1 MADKLIAAGASA
13 SANALHE
20 QGVTALMF
28 AVMHGRLDL
37 VRTIMRCQGCKPDL
51 ASPTRVTALCIACEH
66 DPADTAYPQAEM
78 ISALAAGGASMNVM
92 YNNKH
97 PLIHAIQ
104 ARRLG
109 VITAL
114 TQAGADVSVLS
125 SAGGSVLEHAC
136 RVYQD
141 GDAAEMRAVL
151 AVLLAAGA
159 DKHIN
164 IQNKSG
170 QTALMHAVASRSRD
184 AVSAL
189 LDAGADAT
197 LRDGDGNNVLAYL
210 RSAET
215 LPLLLDAAAQRCP
228 EESGA
233 DTYLDFINNS
243 SATGETALARAL
255 TRKHNS
261 VASALVHAGAD
272 VTITDAEGQSP
283 LMKTKDADMLRL
295 LLDAGGDAIINH
307 SDIRGATALML
318 AICSRAE
325 VATLAM
331 LISAGADVNAA
342 DLHGRT
348 ALMCLCHDPS
358 PTLARLHV
366 RVRRHGNTPT
376 EIAHNAKIDQQID
389 DDYERFCAT
398 LALLL
403 DAGAD
408 ATARDDADMTV
419 VMLAS
424 LRSEERSPTVSPAMM
439 AALVLAVEA
448 RMEPEL
454 EGEPVGGAV
463 GIPT

>member
-1 MADKLIAAGASA
+1 
-13 SANALHE
+13 
-20 QGVTALMF
+20 
-28 AVMHGRLDL
+28 
-37 VRTIMRCQGCKPDL
+37 
-51 ASPTRVTALCIACEH
+51 
-66 DPADTAYPQAEM
+66 
-78 ISALAAGGASMNVM
+78 
-92 YNNKH
+92 
-97 PLIHAIQ
+97 
-104 ARRLG
+104 
-109 VITAL
+109 
-114 TQAGADVSVLS
+114 
-125 SAGGSVLEHAC
+125 
-136 RVYQD
+136 
-141 GDAAEMRAVL
+141 
-151 AVLLAAGA
+151 
-159 DKHIN
+159 
-164 IQNKSG
+164 
-170 QTALMHAVASRSRD
+170 
-184 AVSAL
+184 
-189 LDAGADAT
+189 
-197 LRDGDGNNVLAYL
+197 
-210 RSAET
+210 
-215 LPLLLDAAAQRCP
+215 
-228 EESGA
+228 
-233 DTYLDFINNS
+233 
-243 SATGETALARAL
+243 
-255 TRKHNS
+255 
-261 VASALVHAGAD
+261 
-272 VTITDAEGQSP
+272 
-283 LMKTKDADMLRL
+283 MLRL